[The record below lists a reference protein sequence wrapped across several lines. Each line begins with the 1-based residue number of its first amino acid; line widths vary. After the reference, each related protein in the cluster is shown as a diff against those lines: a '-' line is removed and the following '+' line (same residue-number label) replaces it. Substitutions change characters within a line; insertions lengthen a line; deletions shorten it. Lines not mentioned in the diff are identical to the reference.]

1 MKLHNAIFVV
11 TLLGLAQTAL
21 AASPTETTIR
31 ELEQAQARA
40 AIGRDRATLEKMF
53 APDFRVISPN
63 GAINTKEELL
73 NILTNTATPPPYLS
87 ATYQTDIVRDYGDI
101 VVSIGMDTV
110 VPNQGA
116 LAGKTVLRRVTQ
128 VWKRDSG
135 TWRLTLRHAN
145 IITAP

>member
-1 MKLHNAIFVV
+1 VKLYNAIFAVA
-11 TLLGLAQTAL
+11 LLGLAQAVS

-31 ELEQAQARA
+31 ELEQAQAKA
-40 AIGRDRATLEKMF
+40 AISRDRAALDKMF
-53 APDFRVISPN
+53 APDFRVISPS

-73 NILTNTATPPPYLS
+73 TILTNSTTPPYQS
-87 ATYQTDIVRDYGDI
+87 AAYQTDIVRDYGDV

-110 VPNQGA
+110 VPNTGA
-116 LAGKTVLRRVTQ
+116 QAGKTVLRRVTQ
-128 VWKRDSG
+128 VWKRDNG

>member
-1 MKLHNAIFVV
+1 MKLYNAIFVV
-11 TLLGLAQTAL
+11 ALLGLARAAA

-31 ELEQAQARA
+31 ELEQAQAKA
-40 AIGRDRATLEKMF
+40 AISRDRAALDRMF
-53 APDFRVISPN
+53 APDFRVISPS

-73 NILTNTATPPPYLS
+73 TILTNSTTPPYQS
-87 ATYQTDIVRDYGDI
+87 AAYQTDIVRDYGDV

-110 VPNQGA
+110 VPNTGA
-116 LAGKTVLRRVTQ
+116 QAGKTVLRRVTQ
-128 VWKRDSG
+128 VWKRDNG

>member
-1 MKLHNAIFVV
+1 VKLYNAIFVV
-11 TLLGLAQTAL
+11 ALLGLARAAA

-31 ELEQAQARA
+31 ELEQAQAKA
-40 AIGRDRATLEKMF
+40 AISRDRAALDRMF
-53 APDFRVISPN
+53 APDFRVISPS

-73 NILTNTATPPPYLS
+73 TILTNSTTPPYQS
-87 ATYQTDIVRDYGDI
+87 AAYQTDIVRDYGDV

-110 VPNQGA
+110 VPNTGA
-116 LAGKTVLRRVTQ
+116 QAGKTVLRRVTQ
-128 VWKRDSG
+128 VWKRDNG